1 MTMTMISPFSGVP
14 EQQDLTPSEGIRSF
28 VAAATSDGLGKI
40 RALLFGRDEG
50 VAKKPQAR
58 RCRRPIWAG
67 PTRPGTWAA
76 WATPIWP
83 SWLSSLRSS
92 SLCLSPDEKLTQ
104 YFSFYYLRSCSS

>member
-1 MTMTMISPFSGVP
+1 MTMISPFSGAL
-14 EQQDLTPSEGIRSF
+14 EQQDLIPLRRNQEF
-28 VAAATSDGLGKI
+28 YGLGKI

-58 RCRRPIWAG
+58 RCPRPVWAG